1 MILKYEIR
9 CFFEIWFLG
18 QKFGIYQLVKSGDE
32 TNNHVTMS
40 HADMFRYCLSDTDT
54 QKLYPETFFQYL
66 LHAYFIVKSKQNTQR
81 KVKRQKSL

>member
-1 MILKYEIR
+1 
-9 CFFEIWFLG
+9 
-18 QKFGIYQLVKSGDE
+18 
-32 TNNHVTMS
+32 MS